1 VTAGHSAAFD
11 LVIWA
16 TDGSEN
22 ADLALEYAVK
32 LARSRLLAVHVK
44 EMGVGRSA
52 GYPVHVDEEERE
64 QKVRRQVD
72 ELKDAGV
79 DVELE
84 LAAVASGGAAHVIA
98 DIARDVGAD
107 VVVVGTRGQG
117 LVAGL
122 LLGSVTHRLLHV
134 APCPVLAV
142 PSRSALDDAE
152 GT

>member
-1 VTAGHSAAFD
+1 MFD
-11 LVIWA
+11 LVVWA

-22 ADLALEYAVK
+22 ADLALDYAVR
-32 LARSRLLAVHVK
+32 LARDGAARVLAVHVR

-64 QKVRRQVD
+64 EKIRRQVD
-72 ELKDAGV
+72 ELKQSGV
-79 DVELE
+79 EIELE
-84 LAAVASGGAAHVIA
+84 HAAVAAGGVAQVIA
-98 DIARDVGAD
+98 DIARDAEAD

-134 APCPVLAV
+134 APCPVFAV

-152 GT
+152 GA